1 MGRGPDRRAAIGGA
15 LGFGLSLGLAG
26 GLGGALAAC
35 TPRSQAKVRAEPAAD
50 IFLSDLEAR
59 HGGRLGFAALDI
71 GSDRR
76 VLWRA
81 QERFPFCSTFKAF
94 LAVATLERVQRDEER
109 LDRAVPIVQTDMIP
123 HAPVTEKAVGRTLTI
138 RELMQAAVEVSDNP
152 AANILIREM
161 GGIAVWRSWWPTF
174 GDTTTAISRL
184 EPDLNTALPND
195 PRDTCLPEQTLANIR
210 EMAFSDRLTP
220 DHDSLLTGWLLASP
234 TGPNRIKAGAP
245 EGWSVAHKTG
255 TGANGAANDV
265 GILTPLSGSPVIVAA
280 YFIGATEATDDQ
292 RDAVIAEATRRA
304 LKALNRD

>member
-1 MGRGPDRRAAIGGA
+1 MGGGLDRR
-15 LGFGLSLGLAG
+15 GLIAG
-26 GLGGALAAC
+26 GLGLGLGSAVGAALGAC
-35 TPRSQAKVRAEPAAD
+35 APRDREEAPAQPD
-50 IFLSDLEAR
+50 PDLILSDLETR
-59 HGGRLGFAALDI
+59 HGGRLGFAALDV
-71 GSDRR
+71 GSGRR

-109 LDRAVPIVQTDMIP
+109 LDRAVRVTEADLIP
-123 HAPVTEKAVGRTLTI
+123 HAPVTGAAVGRSLTL

-174 GDTTTAISRL
+174 GDTTTVISRL

-220 DHDSLLTGWLLASP
+220 EHDALLHGWLTASP
-234 TGPNRIKAGAP
+234 TGPKRIKAGAP
-245 EGWSVAHKTG
+245 EGWTVAHKTG
-255 TGANGAANDV
+255 TGANGTANDV
-265 GILTPLSGSPVIVAA
+265 AMLTPLSGSPVIVAA
-280 YFIGATEATDDQ
+280 YFTGAAGATDDQ

-304 LKALNRD
+304 LKAFGRD

>member
-1 MGRGPDRRAAIGGA
+1 MMIAGAGA
-15 LGFGLSLGLAG
+15 LGLVGCKQPSPVEA
-26 GLGGALAAC
+26 
-35 TPRSQAKVRAEPAAD
+35 TAD
-50 IFLSDLEAR
+50 EGPDFFLNDLESR
-59 HGGRLGFAALDI
+59 HGGRLGVAALDV
-71 GSDRR
+71 GSGRR
-76 VLWRA
+76 VLWRG
-81 QERFPFCSTFKAF
+81 QERFAFCSTFKAF
-94 LAVATLERVQRDEER
+94 LAAATLERVQRDEES
-109 LDRAVPIVQTDMIP
+109 LDRTVAVTRADMIP

-174 GDTTTAISRL
+174 GDTTTVISRL

-220 DHDSLLTGWLLASP
+220 EHDALLQGWLIASP
-234 TGPNRIKAGAP
+234 TGPNRIKAGVP

-255 TGANGAANDV
+255 SGANGTTND
-265 GILTPLSGSPVIVAA
+265 IAMLTPLTGSPVIVAA
-280 YFIGATEATDDQ
+280 YFTGAASATEDA

-304 LKALNRD
+304 LKALGHD